1 MWLVS
6 LNRRTRWSVLDLA
19 LTKRHSHGGAVG
31 LGTLMEPTA

>member
-19 LTKRHSHGGAVG
+19 LAKRHSHGGAVG